1 MRLSFN
7 FGNKYFGYFIKIF
20 IFIFKTDNSN
30 MIYASLLLVLPF
42 ALGGDTGPNLHSQDA
57 DYNHCHVLEVVNNN
71 TDCFRE
77 FFSLKNNSL
86 IIYCLLCCVVYTV
99 LIITHLFYLILYCC
113 TVLIITH
120 IFDVS
125 INR

>member
-99 LIITHLFYLILYCC
+99 FNNHSSFLFDSLLLYC
-113 TVLIITH
+113 INNH
-120 IFDVS
+120 SHFRFS